1 MSGCLSLPASPIP
14 GSQIENSME
23 FGRLCLST
31 AATVKPVVNSRLTA
45 CSTSRAPSGSEP
57 LCDSSTAGFVE
68 RLSIILSWL
77 TSTSTNPL
85 VVSALDRSVEH
96 SESNPMVAA
105 VDPLELPEACVCGS
119 TVLLRDQKSVFSADA
134 SSAFSYRYGSSLVS
148 SRAQL
153 SASDLLK
160 VPDSACLARLTSRV
174 AVSRISKKKLRG
186 LVSLRSTM
194 LAGEKAAKTSL
205 TLRGSVQKEA
215 QIASEAA
222 MWLRGSARRNRR
234 SARAGFA
241 SLGSM
246 AAIGVQ
252 IILVGKLQKI
262 QKNALN
268 R

>member
-1 MSGCLSLPASPIP
+1 MSGCLSLPARPIP
-14 GSQIENSME
+14 GSQIENSTE
-23 FGRLCLST
+23 FGLLCLST
-31 AATVKPVVNSRLTA
+31 AGTVKPVVNSRLTA
-45 CSTSRAPSGSEP
+45 CSTSSAPSGSEP
-57 LCDSSTAGFVE
+57 LCDSSTVGFRE

-77 TSTSTNPL
+77 TSTSTIPL

-96 SESNPMVAA
+96 SESKPTVAV

-119 TVLLRDQKSVFSADA
+119 RVLLRDQKSVFSADA
-134 SSAFSYRYGSSLVS
+134 SSAFSYRYGSSLVR

-153 SASDLLK
+153 STSVLLN
-160 VPDSACLARLTSRV
+160 VPDSVCLASVTSRV
-174 AVSRISKKKLRG
+174 AVSRIKRKKFRG

-194 LAGEKAAKTSL
+194 LAGEKAVKTSL

-215 QIASEAA
+215 QMASETA

-252 IILVGKLQKI
+252 IIVVGKL
-262 QKNALN
+262 
-268 R
+268 